1 MKFHS
6 LRNNLNNTTSQ
17 SDFLNIKELISKLDI
32 MFEKKLSQTFKDI
45 LILPRNK
52 FLDIIISQVKQF
64 LDEQFG
70 DDIYKNEKFI
80 NFFSSSCNNLE
91 DKYNT
96 YLDELN
102 QVWDNYYN
110 KKNKINDNSFF
121 FTKFRKHCI
130 KTENFAM
137 HKCSENEIGY
147 YIISQKKI
155 KKGIGGSHAQSQYLI
170 CNKCKTVYFTDNF
183 LNFCKDCNENYLSSA
198 LNHNEDPELL
208 LATWKQT
215 HCDTLVNEKIKCKKC
230 KNNFLYLNMKL
241 NRLQCKNKS
250 CTYNEIPY
258 NIEWNCYIC
267 NKPFYS
273 NVKIYNPVEVQQ
285 IKDIIKF
292 TLLLKKK
299 AHPTKISCCK
309 NIDVLTQ
316 NFFHK
321 KECQGL
327 LYFGEYNSRIIIV
340 CEKCKAINFLIKF
353 IWTCPICGIRFKD
366 KSTFNNNINDGKKQ
380 KIYNSN
386 YKEEKNKNDKE
397 NNDEEKRM
405 RSNKSYG
412 RRNKE
417 TLISLLRRRS
427 ELSLEKDLNKNESGN
442 KIDRKLIENNSKT
455 FNIRS
460 IKYEENKENTN
471 LNIINNNNLRTIK
484 LDSNDIDKTS
494 KNSVFSRR
502 ELKKSL
508 SESKNIQNTY
518 KRSSYFEKKMSN
530 IEPIKEENDLKN
542 NSPQKQQQNISNTKL
557 RENTIQN
564 EEDFRHKSKRIYFK
578 NEEKKRD
585 NCLSPRMKNSIFNKY
600 LRYSNGAN
608 NIYNHEDNIKTEKN
622 LVLVVKRKNS
632 GENKEKNDMHKNNN
646 NIKYQNSTLNKNEE
660 NNKQKFIHGYK
671 EKPEENNFTN
681 GNFSEQ
687 NNSIINERGK
697 RNEKKL
703 NEINQKSIYYK
714 SNNETTNINK
724 NYNINSLSNYVV
736 NNKNNMNKTSA
747 ISDKLCN
754 NRTQNR
760 YSTQENIINKDNTS
774 NKWYK
779 NKLLVKEN
787 NINIAKEQNNNIENK
802 PQINTIKIMK
812 KKNENIEVN
821 KDNEKSELI
830 KTFRHRSRYRI
841 KVKENEENKKINEE
855 NKKNDENKNEINNLC
870 LNMNENKTN
879 RRDNYKERIK
889 TFNTYKDEDFNKDKK
904 ERKTVK
910 SRKELLK
917 EKEKEKIN
925 NNNLFTEKKEKEAI
939 NKLNLNTLEKNEY
952 KRYTNHQI
960 YDSHQETIKTKEN
973 TISRYTKDSYTS
985 KENNN
990 IIRINNY
997 TSTYDS
1003 NNNNPRNKE
1012 TNNNKDNNN
1021 EKNAINNIKE
1031 IQKLN
1036 EKGIKT
1042 EIKPIFHTKKTRKD
1056 YLNDRNKKL
1065 KETATNEKSCE
1076 MKSFIPAKKESLT
1089 RTSYQTNKRSNII
1102 LNNIGINLDK
1112 EEDIPIFDKD
1122 LRKDKIKYNQIQY
1135 QLKLILARSCLPKFN
1150 IDYYIIKN
1158 QIGTGSFG
1166 VIFQVYNIKTR
1177 CKFALKKIFAPDIS
1191 TLQKFVNEFELVHQN
1206 PHNNILDLIGVCI
1219 QCVDI
1224 TNYILYVLMDL
1235 AEKDWDKEINY
1246 RAKIKKYYNEN
1257 ELLNILK
1264 QLNSALYFLQKDKKI
1279 AHRDIKPEN
1288 ILIFKNDVY
1297 KIGDFGEAKENK
1309 IPKQFST
1316 LRGTELYM
1324 SPLLYNGY
1332 HDNKEDVKH
1341 NQFKSDMFSL
1351 GYCFIYAASLKLDI
1365 IFKIR
1370 DINNIFSLRKILI
1383 KEFGR
1388 RYSEKFIELILKM
1401 IDYNEEKRI
1410 DFIEL
1415 DRILR
1420 EEF

>member
-6 LRNNLNNTTSQ
+6 LRNNLANNQSQ

-45 LILPRNK
+45 LIFPRNK
-52 FLDIIISQVKQF
+52 FLDIIISQVKKF

-96 YLDELN
+96 YLEELN
-102 QVWDNYYN
+102 QVWEDYN
-110 KKNKINDNSFF
+110 IKSSKLDDNSFF

-137 HKCSENEIGY
+137 HKCSDNNIGY
-147 YIISQKKI
+147 YILSQKKI
-155 KKGIGGSHAQSQYLI
+155 KKGIGGHTPSQYLI

-183 LNFCKDCNENYLSSA
+183 LNFCKDCNECYLSSA
-198 LNHNEDPELL
+198 LYHNEDPELL
-208 LATWKQT
+208 LATWKKT

-230 KNNFLYLNMKL
+230 KNNFLYLNMKS

-267 NKPFYS
+267 NKSFYS

-285 IKDIIKF
+285 IKDIIKL

-299 AHPTKISCCK
+299 AHPSKISCCK
-309 NIDVLTQ
+309 NVDVLTQ

-327 LYFGEYNSRIIIV
+327 LYFGEYNSKIIIV
-340 CEKCKAINFLIKF
+340 CEKCKAINFLVKF

-366 KSTFNNNINDGKKQ
+366 KNTFNNNIIEGNRQ
-380 KIYNSN
+380 KISHDYNS
-386 YKEEKNKNDKE
+386 NKNDKKEKNKFDNE
-397 NNDEEKRM
+397 NNNEQKRM

-427 ELSLEKDLNKNESGN
+427 ELSLEKDLHKNESMN
-442 KIDRKLIENNSKT
+442 KIDRRLIENNSKT

-471 LNIINNNNLRTIK
+471 LNISNNNNLKTIK
-484 LDSNDIDKTS
+484 FNSKDNKENDKTS
-494 KNSVFSRR
+494 QNNIYNRR

-508 SESKNIQNTY
+508 SESKSIQNWARRSTY
-518 KRSSYFEKKMSN
+518 LDKKICN
-530 IEPIKEENDLKN
+530 IEPIKEENYIKG
-542 NSPQKQQQNISNTKL
+542 NSPQKQQQNMNNNKL
-557 RENTIQN
+557 KEKELTIPN
-564 EEDFRHKSKRIYFK
+564 EENSRHKSNRILFK

-600 LRYSNGAN
+600 LKYSNGVYTTIN
-608 NIYNHEDNIKTEKN
+608 QDDNIKNEKKFAH
-622 LVLVVKRKNS
+622 VTIRKNND
-632 GENKEKNDMHKNNN
+632 ENKE
-646 NIKYQNSTLNKNEE
+646 Q
-660 NNKQKFIHGYK
+660 
-671 EKPEENNFTN
+671 
-681 GNFSEQ
+681 
-687 NNSIINERGK
+687 
-697 RNEKKL
+697 
-703 NEINQKSIYYK
+703 NEINKFNKNIENNNLKYIHEYK
-714 SNNETTNINK
+714 GKLEERQINKGNYFEQNIKIIEKGKEKNIKESDDKNICYKNTNEANTNITRN
-724 NYNINSLSNYVV
+724 NNINSLSNYII
-736 NNKNNMNKTSA
+736 NKSNINKTSSSSIKY
-747 ISDKLCN
+747 IS
-754 NRTQNR
+754 NREQNR
-760 YSTQENIINKDNTS
+760 YNTQENNFINKENIS

-779 NKLLVKEN
+779 NKLLIKEN
-787 NINIAKEQNNNIENK
+787 NINATREKFNNNIENK
-802 PQINTIKIMK
+802 PQINTIKIMRN
-812 KKNENIEVN
+812 KNENIDNN
-821 KDNEKSELI
+821 KEENEKNEKIRTL
-830 KTFRHRSRYRI
+830 RHRTRYKFKI
-841 KVKENEENKKINEE
+841 KEKEEKKEITDE
-855 NKKNDENKNEINNLC
+855 NKKNNEHKNEINNLF
-870 LNMNENKTN
+870 LSVNEKQSNK
-879 RRDNYKERIK
+879 RDNYKERIK
-889 TFNTYKDEDFNKDKK
+889 TYNTYKEEDINKEMK

-917 EKEKEKIN
+917 EREKYN
-925 NNNLFTEKKEKEAI
+925 NHNLLTEKKEKEAI
-939 NKLNLNTLEKNEY
+939 NKLNLNTIEKQEN
-952 KRYTNHQI
+952 KRYTNNQI
-960 YDSHQETIKTKEN
+960 YESHQETIKTKDN
-973 TISRYTKDSYTS
+973 TISHYTKDSYTS
-985 KENNN
+985 KESNN
-990 IIRINNY
+990 IIHI
-997 TSTYDS
+997 
-1003 NNNNPRNKE
+1003 NNNNNTYSINNNNQRKKE
-1012 TNNNKDNNN
+1012 TNNKDNNDIDN
-1021 EKNAINNIKE
+1021 ECNTN
-1031 IQKLN
+1031 
-1036 EKGIKT
+1036 
-1042 EIKPIFHTKKTRKD
+1042 IKPIFHTKKTRKD
-1056 YLNDRNKKL
+1056 YINDRNKKI
-1065 KETATNEKSCE
+1065 KEDATNEKSCE
-1076 MKSFIPAKKESLT
+1076 IKSFIPIKKDVLT

-1102 LNNIGINLDK
+1102 LNNIGINLDE

-1122 LRKDKIKYNQIQY
+1122 IRKDKIKYNQLQY

-1158 QIGTGSFG
+1158 QIGVGSFG
-1166 VIFQVYNIKTR
+1166 VIFQVYNIKSR

-1191 TLQKFVNEFELVHQN
+1191 TLQKFVKEFELVHQN
-1206 PHNNILDLIGVCI
+1206 PHNHILDLIGACI

-1246 RAKIKKYYNEN
+1246 RAKIKRYYTEN
-1257 ELLNILK
+1257 ELVNILK

-1324 SPLLYNGY
+1324 SPLLYNGF
-1332 HDNKEDVKH
+1332 HDNKENVKH
-1341 NQFKSDMFSL
+1341 NPFKSDMFSL
-1351 GYCFIYAASLKLDI
+1351 GYCFIYAASLNLDI

-1370 DINNIFSLRKILI
+1370 DINNMFSLRKILI
-1383 KEFGR
+1383 SEFGG
-1388 RYSEKFIELILKM
+1388 RYNGKFIELILKM
-1401 IDYNEEKRI
+1401 VDYNEDKRI

-1415 DRILR
+1415 DKILR